1 MSNPILN
8 IPIKLPNT
16 YSDSIPIINDNF
28 DKVIANISDLAPRQF
43 STSTTG
49 ARPNNNGQLAVVAL
63 AYDQPE
69 YTNFSTLTPQYDV
82 FIDSGT
88 NATGTLTIDNT
99 ASGSTATVSLGDYFV
114 IPSEVTDQP
123 VKPHIYIATSTASI
137 LAGASGSC
145 NVIAERAGSDYNIGV
160 PALSPA
166 PAVPVQVYTDF
177 GQAFPTYYTGGE
189 GASVKIRNVSLTPT
203 YGGSGGGSLTSYYV
217 LATGGA
223 GIENDPNY
231 LFPNGASLSAAQKRM
246 IVQHHLNITTATP
259 NFSQSTTAPYTKNF
273 ATSTIRVINEDS
285 VGHSVYVSVT
295 GTIFSGITG
304 NIFK

>member
-28 DKVIANISDLAPRQF
+28 DKVIANISDLAPRTF
-43 STSTTG
+43 SIAMTG
-49 ARPNNNGQLAVVAL
+49 ARPYFGKQLAVVVL

-88 NATGTLTIDNT
+88 NATGTITIDNT
-99 ASGSTATVSLGDYFV
+99 ASLSIANVAIGDYFV
-114 IPSEVTDQP
+114 VAAEIALQP
-123 VKPHIYIATSTASI
+123 TKPHIYIATSSASVA
-137 LAGASGSC
+137 AGGTGSC
-145 NVIAERAGSDYNIGV
+145 TVIAERCGTDYNLVNTSMSYNGTH
-160 PALSPA
+160 L
-166 PAVPVQVYTDF
+166 
-177 GQAFPTYYTGGE
+177 AFITYYGGQQE
-189 GASVKIRNVSLTPT
+189 FHSNDVIIRTVSITPT
-203 YGGSGGGSLTSYYV
+203 FGGSGGGSFTLYTLNSS
-217 LATGGA
+217 GGA
-223 GIENDPNY
+223 GVENDPNY
-231 LFPNGASLSAAQKRM
+231 LFPNGASLSAAQKKM

-285 VGHSVYVSVT
+285 ADHSIYVSVT